1 MYNETVY
8 KNERLKRMAK
18 RGRPR
23 IHEDRIAYQN
33 QWAKEN
39 QDKIVVKLSKDEI
52 IRIRAFASMFG
63 PNISRFIQY
72 VCEDYYMN
80 IYNNSSDEEKARMDK
95 SIAAFKEQYIN
106 SKKTSSD
113 TK

>member
-8 KNERLKRMAK
+8 KKERLKKMAK
-18 RGRPR
+18 VGRPK
-23 IHEDRIAYQN
+23 IHKDRTTYKI

-39 QDKIVVKLSKDEI
+39 QDKIVVTLSKDEA
-52 IRIRAFASMFG
+52 IRIRAFAAMFG

-106 SKKTSSD
+106 SKKTNSD

>member
-106 SKKTSSD
+106 SKKTNSD